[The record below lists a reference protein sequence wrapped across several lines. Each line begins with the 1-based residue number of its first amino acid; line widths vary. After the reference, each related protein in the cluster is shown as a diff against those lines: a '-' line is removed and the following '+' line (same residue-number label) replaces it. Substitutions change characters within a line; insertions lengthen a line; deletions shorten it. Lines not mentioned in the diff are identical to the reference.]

1 MIRRAIL
8 GICVLMSLPI
18 SAAWACT
25 CTQAAPGKCA
35 GLQKDDV
42 VFLGTV
48 TDIQHVAPTN
58 TDTAAA
64 NSGAVANVDNSDGNA
79 GVAAN
84 PGVALAS
91 PAFPVTRYRF
101 HIEERFSG
109 ADAAEIEIFSGGDDG
124 DCGYR
129 FQKGAQY
136 IVYTQQETE
145 GRLFATV
152 CNGTRTVSEGRALLP
167 QLRAMRSGQRVA
179 SVFGVLRRSDP
190 PFLAPREDPDDPLPK
205 IGLKLRSH
213 YDRFQTTTDGDGVYS
228 FYDVHAGEYA
238 FAANLPARMELTQ
251 KTLVGGLPP
260 FKIPNG
266 ACYEYNVNALP
277 TGHIQGTVFGPDG
290 KPLKIASLELYRVG
304 SYEDARPGLWSF
316 QGAKGVFDFDHVG
329 AGEYVIVYNRRNIEN
344 PNSPFPRA
352 FYPGVADPGEA
363 QTITLKEGQDLRKV
377 NVKLAEGY
385 PTRKL
390 RVHLKWD
397 GARPPGTVTIQ
408 AKADRGDNPAA
419 EKAADGSYEFTLMD
433 SANYTITAFEELLPG
448 HAPVRHIKSRRGA
461 GAAASSDCNV
471 PPRVD
476 ASSVMVPGADETAK
490 EITILFPSIACTNQ

>member
-1 MIRRAIL
+1 MVDAIQLRRT
-8 GICVLMSLPI
+8 
-18 SAAWACT
+18 W
-25 CTQAAPGKCA
+25 
-35 GLQKDDV
+35 
-42 VFLGTV
+42 GTRFCNWSRRSWRGGGR
-48 TDIQHVAPTN
+48 QRARF
-58 TDTAAA
+58 TAAA
-64 NSGAVANVDNSDGNA
+64 LFRTASAMSELPGFRSMRPGAGRGFREDAVVDGEECQLEAVGDTGLVVDAAQVVLDHLFLRTELRGYVLVLAALNDQRHNLHLFWRKPVAYPHANA
-79 GVAAN
+79 IGGLHRGHVRALHEALSLGHAAN
-84 PGVALAS
+84 AVHQHRP
-91 PAFPVTRYRF
+91 
-101 HIEERFSG
+101 
-109 ADAAEIEIFSGGDDG
+109 GDDG

-238 FAANLPARMELTQ
+238 FTANLPARMELTQ

-277 TGHIQGTVFGPDG
+277 TGHIQGTVYGPDG

-304 SYEDARPGLWSF
+304 SYEDSRPGLWSF

-329 AGEYVIVYNRRNIEN
+329 AGEYVI
-344 PNSPFPRA
+344 
-352 FYPGVADPGEA
+352 
-363 QTITLKEGQDLRKV
+363 
-377 NVKLAEGY
+377 
-385 PTRKL
+385 
-390 RVHLKWD
+390 
-397 GARPPGTVTIQ
+397 
-408 AKADRGDNPAA
+408 AA
-419 EKAADGSYEFTLMD
+419 IWSAAIS
-433 SANYTITAFEELLPG
+433 
-448 HAPVRHIKSRRGA
+448 A
-461 GAAASSDCNV
+461 GAW
-471 PPRVD
+471 PIP
-476 ASSVMVPGADETAK
+476 AK
-490 EITILFPSIACTNQ
+490 HKRLH